1 MNPITK
7 KSFKSLTK
15 TEQVV
20 MVIKSGKELL
30 TRQDEDYYI
39 KLYLI
44 SNMFVELL
52 YASNKRTIVKIGTPN
67 QENLLSNYNL
77 NKNDLDNFLQ
87 K

>member
-52 YASNKRTIVKIGTPN
+52 YASNKKTIVKIGTPN
-67 QENLLSNYNL
+67 QDNLLSNYNL
-77 NKNDLDNFLQ
+77 NKNDLDRFLQ
-87 K
+87 N